1 MALVLGEV
9 QGTPVRTQ
17 NIQEASAQLEDFLLV
32 KILTHGD
39 AENQLTLISLHHDGE
54 FFLVEEKMVYFLYGI
69 TEVEI
74 PKYPETEET
83 A

>member
-1 MALVLGEV
+1 M
-9 QGTPVRTQ
+9 
-17 NIQEASAQLEDFLLV
+17 
-32 KILTHGD
+32 D

-69 TEVEI
+69 TEGEI

>member
-1 MALVLGEV
+1 MVTDNSNILVG
-9 QGTPVRTQ
+9 
-17 NIQEASAQLEDFLLV
+17 
-32 KILTHGD
+32 KYWTHGD